1 MPFHYYRPKD
11 KIARFSEYFDFLETL
26 FRFPQGYTEDVLCY
40 QIDQTKGTNAPDTSY
55 IVDSLRNYGLIV
67 ESNDFQPRYVLGTPY
82 RTLLEHLYQE
92 SQPVN
97 SAVIQGYIDA
107 LDQRTANLQ
116 KAYEAHSASLTLR
129 HLQRLSREIESISQ
143 TSRNNRLGV
152 INEVR
157 KLRLNDEKLSY
168 RERLAEANRL
178 WDEYLEPLREM
189 IAPTGSFGQAMQQL
203 KQVLDNGEA
212 LFNANVELRHQFA
225 LNRSWRIQLQ
235 EQARLDLNEASLELD
250 PLREKL
256 LEESRLLEAS
266 SLVFDYL
273 EQGKL
278 NELPALSLG
287 RKLTHER
294 QIDLY
299 GLTPWLAEL
308 WSIQSEPES
317 FSFDEQEIVESE
329 PLETEALLQMLIE
342 MPVNTDL
349 IDYFQQC
356 FSGLSANA
364 ILRAISIATLHQSD
378 VPIGLIAGDRKYQIG
393 GQLWQGNSFHK
404 ITETGKGQ

>member
-1 MPFHYYRPKD
+1 MPYHYYRPKD
-11 KIARFSEYFDFLETL
+11 KIARFSEYFDLLETL
-26 FRFPQGYTEDVLCY
+26 FRFPQGYTEDVLRY
-40 QIDQTKGTNAPDTSY
+40 QIDQTKGSSAPETSY
-55 IVDSLRNYGLIV
+55 IFDSLLNYGLIV
-67 ESNDFQPRYVLGTPY
+67 ESTDFQPRYVLGVPY
-82 RTLLEHLYQE
+82 RALLEQLYQE

-97 SAVIQGYIDA
+97 SAVIQGYITA
-107 LDQRTANLQ
+107 LANCAGNLQ
-116 KAYEAHSASLTLR
+116 KAYEAQSTPLTLK
-129 HLQRLSREIESISQ
+129 HLQHLSREMESISQ

-178 WDEYLEPLREM
+178 WDEYLEPLREI
-189 IAPTGSFGQAMQQL
+189 IAPTGTFGQAMQHL

-212 LFNANVELRHQFA
+212 LFNANVELRHQFTH
-225 LNRSWRIQLQ
+225 NRVLRVQLQ
-235 EQARLDLNEASLELD
+235 EQARIDLSEASLELD

-278 NELPALSLG
+278 TELPTLSLG

-299 GLTPWLAEL
+299 GLIPWLAEL
-308 WSIQSEPES
+308 WSIQNEPDS
-317 FSFDEQEIVESE
+317 FSFEEQEEVEPD
-329 PLETEALLQMLIE
+329 PLETEALLQLLAD
-342 MPVNTDL
+342 MPADTDL
-349 IDYFQQC
+349 IEYFQKC
-356 FSGLSANA
+356 YNNLSANA
-364 ILRAISIATLHQSD
+364 VLRAISIATLHQTD
-378 VPIGLIAGDRKYQIG
+378 VPIGVSADESQYWID
-393 GQLWQGNSFHK
+393 GQLWKGSGFYK
-404 ITETGKGQ
+404 ITDNNKGQ